1 MTYVTADYI
10 RRRLGQVQTNASSLA
25 ADIEGFLADSEASP
39 EVRAEFLSYV
49 AVLEALGLKR
59 GDTATPTETEWDVR
73 FGVTALGAFTTHI
86 ISAAPT
92 EVKRVFVLLAPALA
106 WMYPGPG
113 ETRAL
118 QEIERLCAE
127 NKKLRAYYD
136 TFDSILGG
144 TDPGKT
150 PVQP

>member
-1 MTYVTADYI
+1 MGWNAALDEAAGICDRARNGHAD
-10 RRRLGQVQTNASSLA
+10 RLA
-25 ADIEGFLADSEASP
+25 A
-39 EVRAEFLSYV
+39 EVRA
-49 AVLEALGLKR
+49 LKR
-59 GDTATPTETEWDVR
+59 GDTATPTETEWEVR
-73 FGVTALGAFTTHI
+73 FGVTALGAFTAHI